1 MAPLI
6 ITHYFVHGTDPWQ
19 NIMLLPEAEAF
30 SKAAELAAAHEGM
43 ESFGRFADF
52 VHYYPLRKAADEWV
66 RKEFI
71 RLGGRPRLEHPYS
84 FVLGESNYLKK
95 WFSQGDSLQI
105 PLDRVPED
113 QVSFT
118 LGDSCAKFFKKRY
131 PGSAHCGERPGNP
144 RLRRFRGKAD
154 PKHRPVW
161 IRGGPAVVPAGISVP
176 AFFFPCPVL

>member
-1 MAPLI
+1 MVPLM

-52 VHYYPLRKAADEWV
+52 VHYYPLRKAADESV
-66 RKEFI
+66 RTEFI

-95 WFSQGDSLQI
+95 WFDQSDSLQI
-105 PLDRVPED
+105 PLDLVPED

-118 LGDSCAKFFKKRY
+118 LGDSCAKLSRGDTLEVLTKQMLLEKLRAFDYSVEKLIQSIAPYGYGRR
-131 PGSAHCGERPGNP
+131 GLHSRP
-144 RLRRFRGKAD
+144 
-154 PKHRPVW
+154 
-161 IRGGPAVVPAGISVP
+161 
-176 AFFFPCPVL
+176 